1 MNVVIK
7 DFDVPYCCE
16 LCNLSTYTD
25 RKCDVLYCYATGHE
39 IEQPTNKRDSNCPLI
54 ELPKQHGRLIDADE
68 LIKKLRN
75 YHPTITFGDHTI
87 ALRAVVEDCEEIIKQ
102 LPTVIEA
109 EDGE

>member
-25 RKCDVLYCYATGHE
+25 RKCDVLYCYATGRE

-54 ELPKQHGRLIDADE
+54 ELPKQHGDLID
-68 LIKKLRN
+68 RQ
-75 YHPTITFGDHTI
+75 
-87 ALRAVVEDCEEIIKQ
+87 ALLKTLQKHCANKSVWREIENA
-102 LPTVIEA
+102 PTVIEA

>member
-54 ELPKQHGRLIDADE
+54 ELSKQHGRLIDAD
-68 LIKKLRN
+68 KLLYQAEKYLSNSQNDFYRVSLFK
-75 YHPTITFGDHTI
+75 IF
-87 ALRAVVEDCEEIIKQ
+87 EDIINSAE
-102 LPTVIEA
+102 TVIET